1 MKPDQELTLATFG
14 VENDKE
20 VWPDLENLHPQQR
33 KEKMESTTEVKR
45 VSETKPISA
54 SGSEIVKKSEM
65 SSDTIL
71 RLLAL
76 NTKAYG
82 HYMHVQGIL
91 MKALDKVNQPQEQN
105 QNQAQGQNQAQD

>member
-14 VENDKE
+14 IENDKE

-33 KEKMESTTEVKR
+33 KEKMQSTTEVKR

-65 SSDTIL
+65 SSDTIM

-82 HYMHVQGIL
+82 HYMQVQGIL

-105 QNQAQGQNQAQD
+105 QAQGQNQAQD

>member
-14 VENDKE
+14 IENDKE

-33 KEKMESTTEVKR
+33 KEKMQSTTEVKR

-65 SSDTIL
+65 SSDTIV

-82 HYMHVQGIL
+82 HYMQVQGIL

-105 QNQAQGQNQAQD
+105 QAQGQSHAHD